1 MTTLTATMP
10 PVSTHISYS
19 QIRAWCDC
27 PLEHYLSRRYQPE
40 FVSSGLRF
48 GSSFHRAAEC
58 FYQARLEG
66 RQVKLEELQETFD
79 QTWAIDDETPL
90 KLKEGESQQA
100 LKNLS
105 GRMLAV
111 FYKKARPGRVLA
123 VEERLLIELE
133 GDLPPVSVVI
143 DLIEADDEK
152 VSIVDFKTSKA
163 KPTASSVDPEQL
175 LLYAL
180 AVRRA
185 GLLNDLGLPLTLQR
199 YYC

>member
-1 MTTLTATMP
+1 M
-10 PVSTHISYS
+10 
-19 QIRAWCDC
+19 
-27 PLEHYLSRRYQPE
+27 
-40 FVSSGLRF
+40 
-48 GSSFHRAAEC
+48 
-58 FYQARLEG
+58 
-66 RQVKLEELQETFD
+66 KLEELQETFD

-163 KPTASSVDPEQL
+163 KPTASSVDPGGGGLSHQELEVFRLRFQTPL
-175 LLYAL
+175 RQVA
-180 AVRRA
+180 RDRA
-185 GLLNDLGLPLTLQR
+185 GPHPVGFHSYRSTSKNKAEFIRAAPGAPKWPIYR
-199 YYC
+199 YSG